1 MMQSEQLGLMKRVF
15 ALPWR
20 AKLKLISRLLR
31 DRQVPWYSKLV
42 IPAVIAYLAM
52 PLDII
57 PDFIPVLGQL
67 DDLLVIAVGTALLL
81 KLTPKSVIAEH
92 VAAVES
98 QQT

>member
-1 MMQSEQLGLMKRVF
+1 MPSDQRGIMKRAF

-20 AKLKLISRLLR
+20 AKLKLIGRLLR
-31 DRQVPWYSKLV
+31 DKQVPWYAKLI

-67 DDLLVIAVGTALLL
+67 DDMLVIVVGTVLLL
-81 KLTPKSVIAEH
+81 RLTPAGAIAGH
-92 VAAVES
+92 VAALEG
-98 QQT
+98 QQP